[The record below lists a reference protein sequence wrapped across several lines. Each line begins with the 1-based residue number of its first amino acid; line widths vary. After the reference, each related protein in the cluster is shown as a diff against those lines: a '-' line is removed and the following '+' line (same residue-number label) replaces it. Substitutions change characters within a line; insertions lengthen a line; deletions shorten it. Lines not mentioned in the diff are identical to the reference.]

1 MKQDALAKIKSKV
14 VVFCHHINL
23 KPPLPIFSLAQVK
36 ALKKLAK
43 ANTQCYTS
51 EPVLLVPFKW
61 HSSSPNS
68 KIVRYGK
75 KRLNT
80 VNGTSEATDLERAD
94 QGTSKDEGSPLKQS
108 ELQWLPAD

>member
-1 MKQDALAKIKSKV
+1 M
-14 VVFCHHINL
+14 FCHHIN
-23 KPPLPIFSLAQVK
+23 QEK

-51 EPVLLVPFKW
+51 ELVLLVPFKW

-75 KRLNT
+75 EKLNT
-80 VNGTSEATDLERAD
+80 VNGPSETTDLERAD
-94 QGTSKDEGSPLKQS
+94 QGTSKDGGSSLKQS